1 MCAAVSMGHTALH
14 EAMKSAN
21 SLPTNYVECKGKI
34 YQKRSPLAFS
44 RDGKRHAILSME
56 GRDNKGRGHESHSGS
71 EFSGEWK
78 SHDYARA
85 DDETASEED
94 S

>member
-1 MCAAVSMGHTALH
+1 
-14 EAMKSAN
+14 MKSAN

-71 EFSGEWK
+71 EFSGK

-85 DDETASEED
+85 ADDGTASEED